1 MPDVFFVGQM
11 AYNGGTYL
19 SSALSTGRISIAVNN
34 SVDQTGRIWCATCGV
49 CYEYTL
55 IVDSFYLG
63 KTNEFNSRPMCF
75 CTASPNE
82 IDLIDAINKIAIQKG
97 AGPFLDMSTAMAWVR
112 TEGLFVINQN
122 YPSITTLNQV
132 MLLDAGLTASYP
144 NQGTNWYNMSSTSNN
159 GTLSGGIV
167 WDTNLRGSL
176 NFNGTTGVV
185 TFSSTSNI
193 PVANSNYTISVW
205 FNPDTLGT
213 KGLIG
218 WGGYGTNNAV
228 NAIRLTATGIE
239 NVWGGNDL
247 SVTTSISTGSWHNV
261 VATFDGTTRVLYLD
275 GVQIGSDTPTN
286 HNVTTSSNMTVGR
299 TDASQYFD
307 GKISFVQ
314 VFNSAITSQ
323 QVLQNYTNFNTRYD
337 GTFTEICPDPEDPFF
352 CNSPTPTPTSPT
364 PTPTM
369 TPPPTPQR
377 KGQCV
382 NITSYETGVIF
393 IDYARVDGT
402 QGCSPLGQGQTLPF
416 CVRQGESLNI
426 ESWRTFPC
434 ADPSTLL
441 PPSAIAVIPVPNV
454 GGCYNNGDCVV
465 PTMTAIDLCW
475 DESGFNGTTSL
486 GCGLT
491 RLCVCANQ

>member
-1 MPDVFFVGQM
+1 MPDVFIGQM

-19 SSALSTGRISIAVNN
+19 QSAISTGRISISVNN
-34 SVDQTGRIWCATCGV
+34 SVDLTGRIWCGTCGV
-49 CYEYTL
+49 CYQYTL
-55 IVDSFYLG
+55 IADSFYLS

-75 CTASPNE
+75 CSAGPNNT
-82 IDLIDAINKIAIQKG
+82 DLIDTINSIAQKKS
-97 AGPFLDMSTAMAWVR
+97 AGPFLSVSTAMSWVR
-112 TEGLFVINQN
+112 DEGLFVTNQN
-122 YPSITTLNQV
+122 YPSITTLNHI
-132 MLLDAGLTASYP
+132 MLLDAGLTSSYP
-144 NQGTNWYNMSSTSNN
+144 NQGTDWFNMASNNNN

-167 WDTNLRGSL
+167 WDNNVLGSL
-176 NFNGTTGVV
+176 DFNGSTGVV
-185 TFSSTSNI
+185 SFTTTQNI
-193 PVANSNYTISVW
+193 PVGNSNYTISVW
-205 FNPDTLGT
+205 FNPDSLGT

-239 NVWGGNDL
+239 NVWEGNNL
-247 SVTTSISTGSWHNV
+247 SVTTSVSTGNWHNV
-261 VATFDGTTRVLYLD
+261 VATFDGTTRILYLD

-286 HNVTTSSNMTVGR
+286 HNVTTSSNMTIGR
-299 TDASQYFD
+299 TDSSQYFD

-314 VFNSAITSQ
+314 IFDYAITSD
-323 QVLQNYTNFNTRYD
+323 QVFDSYTNFNTRYND
-337 GTFTEICPDPEDPFF
+337 TYTQICPDPLDDPFF
-352 CNSPTPTPTSPT
+352 CNSPTPTPTSISPT
-364 PTPTM
+364 PTP
-369 TPPPTPQR
+369 TPPPTPQP

-382 NITSYETGVIF
+382 NISSYETGVIF

-475 DESGFNGTTSL
+475 DESGFEGIDQL